1 MQHLA
6 RRAPR
11 HVLIIVIISVPVS
24 NMGYLR
30 LLRCVAFVAAS
41 LLFVGQVGASA
52 NWRRLFG
59 TLQKTPSGAYPSPPL
74 PPIRATAA
82 AGEPAEKVCLG
93 QCSHGERP
101 YGQRERV
108 GRCTPRLR
116 IKQLLASCSLGR
128 VMISLHPD
136 SCNGFTHQYSHLL
149 HPHLR
154 ACLFGA
160 GLPPLRQVPPPSKA
174 APLEQPQGSPPPPL
188 RLPPSAAAATGTA
201 SSGTGRTSQLWG
213 SDGEL
218 WTAGGRL
225 NDFSY
230 AG

>member
-1 MQHLA
+1 MSPLSPHRFSSWVKLA
-6 RRAPR
+6 
-11 HVLIIVIISVPVS
+11 LVPVGAGS
-24 NMGYLR
+24 SGRYRRHRAGRTRRPLYPQ
-30 LLRCVAFVAAS
+30 FVQQLPLVS
-41 LLFVGQVGASA
+41 LLKKCALASA
-52 NWRRLFG
+52 R
-59 TLQKTPSGAYPSPPL
+59 T
-74 PPIRATAA
+74 
-82 AGEPAEKVCLG
+82 
-93 QCSHGERP
+93 HGELP

-116 IKQLLASCSLGR
+116 IKQLLASCSVGR

-160 GLPPLRQVPPPSKA
+160 GLPPLRQVPPPTKA